1 MRATPED
8 SGLSG
13 EDGAERFRADEDG
26 DVVHAVRVVAAVEH
40 PGGAG
45 RERLLPIRELRHKRQ
60 RTEPIAPLQPQQ
72 LGHFSIVSNKAVP
85 VDFWVEREC
94 YSCSSHTWAITML
107 AAFRG

>member
-8 SGLSG
+8 SGFSG

-45 RERLLPIRELRHKRQ
+45 RERLLTIRQLRPKRQ
-60 RTEPIAPLQPQQ
+60 RAQLVVPLRTERPYLNLRLQDLRLLREVYAKHLGMRVIQPQARQ
-72 LGHFSIVSNKAVP
+72 GIYF
-85 VDFWVEREC
+85 
-94 YSCSSHTWAITML
+94 
-107 AAFRG
+107 